1 MSRKKPWN
9 LVSLPVYSI
18 SSKNADGNTNMN
30 IITYANA
37 VSMQPKQFV
46 CAIYHNTQTLF
57 NVQLNAHF
65 VLQILAEQQYRL
77 IDLLGKKSGKQ
88 INKAERLHKRNLL
101 MEWKGFEV
109 LKDCVAVMEMKVQ
122 PLQIQAGQALP
133 DHQLYLCDV
142 ISYKNLNESKP
153 LTLDILRNKKLIRI

>member
-1 MSRKKPWN
+1 
-9 LVSLPVYSI
+9 
-18 SSKNADGNTNMN
+18 
-30 IITYANA
+30 
-37 VSMQPKQFV
+37 
-46 CAIYHNTQTLF
+46 
-57 NVQLNAHF
+57 
-65 VLQILAEQQYRL
+65 
-77 IDLLGKKSGKQ
+77 LGKKSGKQ